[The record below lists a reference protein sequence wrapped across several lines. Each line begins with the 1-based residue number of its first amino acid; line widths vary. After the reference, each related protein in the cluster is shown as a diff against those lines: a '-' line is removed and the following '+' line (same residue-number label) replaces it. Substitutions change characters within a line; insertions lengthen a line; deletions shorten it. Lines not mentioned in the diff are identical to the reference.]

1 MKVGL
6 LIDTT
11 KCIGCRGCTLACK
24 EANGLPLDDG
34 GKGLSATTWTT
45 VEDKGGVHVRR
56 QCMHCEDPACASV
69 CPVGALHKTDEGPV
83 VYDENKCIGCR
94 YCMVAC
100 PFGIPRYEWSKAVP
114 RVRKCILCHEQA
126 VKHGKPTACAS
137 VCPTGATLFG
147 ERPAL
152 VKEAERRLQEEP
164 SRYWQAIY
172 GAREAGGTSVMYLA
186 AVDFEKLGFKTTL
199 QSAAYPQLTWSV
211 LSRLPNVVSVAGVGL
226 AGVWWLMNRREEVTA
241 AEAAS
246 PASNDNPEAPFPPSK
261 GKEKP

>member
-1 MKVGL
+1 MKVGM

-34 GKGLSATTWTT
+34 GRGLSATTWTT
-45 VEDKGGVHVRR
+45 VEDKHGVHVRR

-69 CPVGALHKTDEGPV
+69 CPVGALRKTDEGAV
-83 VYDENKCIGCR
+83 VYDEDKCIGCR

-100 PFGIPRYEWSKAVP
+100 PFSIPRYEWSKTVP
-114 RVRKCILCHEQA
+114 RVRKCIMCHEQA

-147 ERPAL
+147 ERPKL
-152 VKEAERRLQEEP
+152 VAEAERRLKAEP
-164 SRYWQAIY
+164 ERYYQRVY
-172 GAREAGGTSVMYLA
+172 GAREVGGTGVMYLA

-199 QSAAYPQLTWSV
+199 RTESYPQLTWSV
-211 LSRLPNVVSVAGVGL
+211 LSRLPNVVGVAGVGL
-226 AGVWWLMNRREEVTA
+226 AGVWWLMNRREEVA
-241 AEAAS
+241 ATEGPAAKQ
-246 PASNDNPEAPFPPSK
+246 PAVPQALTPH